1 MDRAMDIEFD
11 EITYLKNPDSIVLKA
26 DYIQFL
32 MSLTGPTV
40 IDITGRDEDKYRVFT
55 TLLHGNEPSGLIA
68 MHRWLTTND
77 KLPKPTTNVRLII
90 CSVEAANIA
99 PLFSRRYLDGG
110 KDINR
115 CFTDDNTVNCG
126 FCKRALLIERA
137 IKEVDPEVI
146 VDLHNCAGSGPAF
159 AVAPVI
165 TPEALSITS
174 YFCQTIILSGLQLG
188 ALMERKFNCPMIT
201 VKCGGS
207 NDEQAHHIAYQG
219 LKQLTLHDK
228 TINFQQSR
236 DVDVIYKP
244 LRLELKPHTSFS
256 YGNHDEGFMGVCL
269 KSNIE
274 QLNYGISRKEQML
287 GWVDDK
293 GLDNFI
299 LLNEHGENVIED
311 YFSCRKNILTCA
323 VDLRIFMATNNE
335 SIVLSD
341 CLFYVIKVTN
351 Q

>member
-1 MDRAMDIEFD
+1 MDKVMDIEFD
-11 EITYLKNPDSIVLKA
+11 EITYLKNPDAIVLKA

-40 IDITGRDEDKYRVFT
+40 IDITGTDESKCRVFT

-68 MHRWLTTND
+68 MHRWLTAND
-77 KLPKPTTNVRLII
+77 ELPIPTTNVRLII
-90 CSVEAANIA
+90 CSVEAANIS

-115 CFTDDNTVNCG
+115 CFSDKDTADCG
-126 FCKRALLIERA
+126 FCQRALLIEKA
-137 IKEVDPEVI
+137 INEVKPEVL

-159 AVAPVI
+159 AVTAVI
-165 TPEALSITS
+165 TPEVLSVTS
-174 YFCQTIILSGLQLG
+174 YFCQTLILSGLQLG
-188 ALMERKFNCPMIT
+188 TLMERKFNCPMIT
-201 VKCGGS
+201 IECGGS

-219 LKQLTLHDK
+219 LKKLTLHDQTK
-228 TINFQQSR
+228 NFQQSR
-236 DVDVIYKP
+236 AVDIIYKP
-244 LRLELKPHTSFS
+244 LRLELKPHTSLS
-256 YGNHDEGFMGVCL
+256 YGDHDEGATGVCL

-293 GLDNFI
+293 GLDNF
-299 LLNEHGENVIED
+299 LLFNEHGENVISD
-311 YFSCRKNILTCA
+311 YFSCRKNILSCA

-335 SIVLSD
+335 SIALSD
-341 CLFYVIKVTN
+341 CLFYVVKVST
-351 Q
+351 